1 MYITK
6 IDDPEYCKIMKKK
19 IKANSGYC
27 PNELKRT
34 PDTKC
39 PCKAFREQGHE
50 GYCGC
55 GYLYMNME
63 DEDNERNI

>member
-1 MYITK
+1 MRITK

-27 PNELKRT
+27 PSELTRT

-39 PCKAFREQGHE
+39 PCKAFREQQTE
-50 GYCGC
+50 GFCGC
-55 GYLYMNME
+55 GYYYKHME
-63 DEDNERNI
+63 DDAE

>member
-19 IKANSGYC
+19 LKASGGYC
-27 PNELKRT
+27 PSEVKRT
-34 PDTKC
+34 PETKC
-39 PCKAFREQGHE
+39 PCKAFREMEGE

-55 GYLYMNME
+55 GYLYKNME
-63 DEDNERNI
+63 EDD